1 MPRTMGHAE
10 PRDAVATGLALQ
22 GPGAPVGSR
31 GSGDASAPCRVSIII
46 KAYNESAHIAAA
58 VRSAQRAVQ
67 EIGGDGEV
75 IVADSLSTD
84 DTVTVALT
92 QGARVVQL
100 LNPGDRSC
108 GVGAQLGLCCA
119 RGAFLYVLDGDMELV
134 PGFLPLAL
142 RYLEATPALAGV
154 AGLVQEMVVANL
166 PFEARVAK
174 GDTARPAADAR
185 SLNMGGLYRR
195 TCIEPLG
202 YFTNRNLHAFEEFE
216 LGVRLRARGWRL
228 ERLAVPAVRHHGPK
242 DTSWALLRRRW
253 SSGYAMGHGELLRQ
267 SFGQAHFVP
276 VLLELRVYRVQA
288 FTALVWSLCLFA
300 GIARG
305 GGTAWWAIPL
315 IGWAGVVAIL
325 ALARSS
331 LSLAW
336 HSVLAWHV
344 GLAALLVGLWRRP
357 LARPQDPVACRLR
370 LPLQDAAA
378 SLQATTE
385 LV

>member
-1 MPRTMGHAE
+1 MPHTMGHAE
-10 PRDAVATGLALQ
+10 PRDAVASGAVLQ
-22 GPGAPVGSR
+22 GSGAPAGFR
-31 GSGDASAPCRVSIII
+31 DGAGRDAPCRVSIII
-46 KAYNESAHIAAA
+46 KAYNESARIAAA

-84 DTVTVALT
+84 DTVAVALAL
-92 QGARVVQL
+92 GARVVQL
-100 LNPGDRSC
+100 LNPDDRSC

-134 PGFLPLAL
+134 PGFLPMAL
-142 RYLEATPALAGV
+142 RYLEGTPALAGV

-195 TCIEPLG
+195 SCIEPLG

-228 ERLAVPAVRHHGPK
+228 ERMAVPAVRHHGPSE
-242 DTSWALLRRRW
+242 TSWALLRRRW

-267 SFGQAHFVP
+267 AFGQAHFVP

-288 FTALVWSLCLFA
+288 FTVLVWGLSVLA
-300 GIARG
+300 GAAHGGGIA
-305 GGTAWWAIPL
+305 WWVVPL
-315 IGWAGVVAIL
+315 IGWAGVITTL

-344 GLAALLVGLWRRP
+344 GLAALVVGLWRRP
-357 LARPQDPVACRLR
+357 PARPQDPVPCRLR
-370 LPLQDAAA
+370 LPVQDAAA
-378 SLQATTE
+378 SLQPTSE